1 MTADPKTAQ
10 AAAAIRNMLQEFQP
24 NTRLAILTT
33 TLALVAGEDAHL
45 DNRETAAEFI
55 VLHNNA
61 LKRVIQ
67 QIWEAAGK
75 RQKEKVQ

>member
-1 MTADPKTAQ
+1 MTADPRTAQ
-10 AAAAIRNMLQEFQP
+10 AAAEIRNMLQEFQP

-33 TLALVAGEDAHL
+33 ALALAAGEDAQL
-45 DNRETAAEFI
+45 DTPETAAEFI
-55 VLHNNA
+55 VKHNNA

-67 QIWEAAGK
+67 QIWEAAVK